1 MSTMMAARLLCSIL
15 GMTVAVA
22 AAAAPEGGVLAEL
35 AFLDE
40 IPNYG
45 EVDAGHIAIDLS
57 PYPTRRF
64 PLLLDTGA
72 SFSVMTPRYARSVG
86 VSVRSAKDSFYRKST
101 VLGRDLEFRVDT
113 RRSDTSG
120 WALGDV
126 GLLGGNFLDSYVVEV
141 DYEKRRVRFLDPDRH
156 AVSED
161 SAAPGEVVVPM
172 RLIEHCPAMEIRLG
186 SGSAWFII
194 DTGAPLDLGIS
205 EERARA
211 LGFEADPEDRTV
223 SGRNYLGSY
232 RRVSKKIRRATV
244 GDFDV
249 IDPTLWIAIRE
260 KASYRT
266 TTLAGPDQAILGNE
280 FMRRF
285 RVRFDYP
292 HRQVALLPRLPE
304 SLAAEATA
312 RALPEGAPDPV
323 PVPERVAPPIP
334 PPLPQVEP
342 DAPARAATPRE
353 HQVWLELTSPSEG
366 AVAAGAVDWI
376 EVAGW
381 AGSRETVAYDIAVV
395 VDVSG
400 STAYASGIDVDQN
413 GKLGKARR
421 RRENWRNFNP
431 RHFCS
436 DPGDTILAAE
446 LLATKRLVDLLDPNR
461 SRIGLLSFAD
471 RGQLHAAVGSD
482 REAFS
487 EVLRALEKHFGSGWT
502 NLADA
507 TRLAMEALVNAS
519 RGEADPPLR
528 VILILSDGYPTFPG
542 SEENAAKAALEAA
555 REAAELDVRIYTFA
569 LGLGEIREEDVFAK
583 MAIAT
588 GGEHVRVDK
597 PGEIVQELPLINLA
611 QVAEVAIENISA
623 NERGRA
629 TRILPDG
636 SFDGFVRLQPGEN
649 RIRVTARA
657 EGGAERS
664 VERSLWFES
673 RAPRDERE
681 AEALAREREK
691 LLGDLRLRTVEAEL
705 MRDIR
710 LQRRARQA
718 QWREIEVRI
727 DASDR
732 EN

>member
-1 MSTMMAARLLCSIL
+1 MSPMIGTRPLCAIL
-15 GMTVAVA
+15 GIMVAVA
-22 AAAAPEGGVLAEL
+22 AGAAPDGGVLAEFP
-35 AFLDE
+35 FLDE
-40 IPNYG
+40 IPDYG

-72 SFSVMTPRYARSVG
+72 SSSVMTPRYARSVG
-86 VSVRSAKDSFYRKST
+86 VSVRAAKDSFYRKST
-101 VLGRDLEFRVDT
+101 VLGRDLQFWVDT
-113 RRSDTSG
+113 RRSDTG
-120 WALGDV
+120 RWALRDV
-126 GLLGGNFLDSYVVEV
+126 GVLGGNFLDRYVVEV

-161 SAAPGEVVVPM
+161 SAAPGEIVVPM
-172 RLIEHCPAMEIRLG
+172 RLSDHRPALEIRLG
-186 SGSAWFII
+186 SGSAWFIM
-194 DTGAPLDLGIS
+194 DTGAPHDLGIS
-205 EERARA
+205 EEKARA
-211 LGFEADPEDRTV
+211 LGLEAGPEDRAV
-223 SGRNYLGSY
+223 AGRNYLGSD
-232 RRVSKKIRRATV
+232 RWLSKKIRRATV
-244 GDFDV
+244 GSFDV
-249 IDPTLWIAIRE
+249 IDPTLSIAIQE
-260 KASYRT
+260 GSSYRT
-266 TTLAGPDQAILGNE
+266 TNLAGADQAILGNE

-292 HRQVALLPRLPE
+292 HRKLSLLPRPPE
-304 SLAAEATA
+304 SIAAEAA
-312 RALPEGAPDPV
+312 AHDLPEAAPEPT
-323 PVPERVAPPIP
+323 PVPERAVSGAP

-342 DAPARAATPRE
+342 DAPARVAAPRE

-381 AGSRETVAYDIAVV
+381 AGSRKTVAYDIAVV

-400 STAYASGIDVDQN
+400 STAYASGVDVDQN

-446 LLATKRLVDLLDPNR
+446 LRATQRLVDLLDPNR

-471 RGQLHAAVGSD
+471 HGQLHAAIGSD
-482 REAFS
+482 REVFS
-487 EVLRALEKHFGSGWT
+487 DVLQALEQSFGSGWT
-502 NLADA
+502 NLAHA
-507 TRLAMEALVNAS
+507 VRLATEALVNAS
-519 RGEADPPLR
+519 KGELDPPLR
-528 VILILSDGYPTFPG
+528 AILILSDGYPTFPG
-542 SEENAAKAALEAA
+542 SEENAAKAALDAAQEADA
-555 REAAELDVRIYTFA
+555 LDVRIYTFA

-583 MAIAT
+583 MAIVT

-611 QVAEVAIENISA
+611 QVADVAIQNVSA
-623 NERGRA
+623 DERGRA

-636 SFDGFVRLQPGEN
+636 SFDGFVKLHPGEN

-664 VERSLWFES
+664 VERRLWFES
-673 RAPRDERE
+673 REPRDARE
-681 AEALAREREK
+681 AEAFAREREK
-691 LLGDLRLRTVEAEL
+691 LLGDLRVRTVEAEL
-705 MRDIR
+705 VHDMR
-710 LQRRARQA
+710 LKRRARQA
-718 QWREIEVRI
+718 QLRKIEVSV
-727 DASDR
+727 DESDR
-732 EN
+732 ED